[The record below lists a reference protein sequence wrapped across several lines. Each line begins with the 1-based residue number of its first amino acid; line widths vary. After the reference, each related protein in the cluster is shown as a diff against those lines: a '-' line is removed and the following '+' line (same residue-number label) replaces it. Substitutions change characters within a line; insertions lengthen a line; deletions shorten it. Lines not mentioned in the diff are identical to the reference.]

1 MGGARDQAALERYFL
16 ANRDQYAHPSQAAPE
31 VIVLMQ
37 DIFSLSED
45 AEAEVR
51 CWSAGTSIG
60 QQYS

>member
-1 MGGARDQAALERYFL
+1 MGGARDQAALERYFH
-16 ANRDQYAHPSQAAPE
+16 ANRDQYAHPSQTAPE
-31 VIVLMQ
+31 LILLMQ

-51 CWSAGTSIG
+51 CRLAGTSIS